1 MNTNMTDAPNPQVS
15 SWPDRTNLVLGA
27 LLCVSPWLAWSGSTA
42 ITWNAV
48 ILGAAIVMAAIAAIA
63 KPGVGP
69 EWTNLG
75 LGAWLLIAP
84 WVLGFADQAVAGW
97 TSLLI
102 GMLVVYFAGMQIA
115 LLRRPAA
122 SRRPFRAR

>member
-1 MNTNMTDAPNPQVS
+1 MTDAPNPRIS
-15 SWPDRTNLVLGA
+15 SWPDRANLLLGA
-27 LLCVSPWLAWSGSTA
+27 LLCASPWLAWSGSTA
-42 ITWNAV
+42 ITWNAA
-48 ILGAAIVMAAIAAIA
+48 ITGAAIAIAAIASIA

-75 LGAWLLIAP
+75 FGAWLLIAP

-97 TSLLI
+97 TSLLV

-115 LLRRPAA
+115 LLKRPAT
-122 SRRPFRAR
+122 SRRSFWVR

>member
-1 MNTNMTDAPNPQVS
+1 MNTNMTDVSNPQIS
-15 SWPDRTNLVLGA
+15 SWPDRVNLLLGA

-48 ILGAAIVMAAIAAIA
+48 ILGAALAIDAIVAIA

-69 EWTNLG
+69 EWTNAG

-84 WVLGFADQAVAGW
+84 WVLGFADQVVAGW
-97 TSLLI
+97 TCLLV
-102 GMLVVYFAGMQIA
+102 GVLVLYFAGMQIA
-115 LLRRPAA
+115 LLKRPATA
-122 SRRPFRAR
+122 RRSFWAR